1 MGADIRVVLAV
12 GRLAELSF
20 LHTRQPISLS
30 EGVKRKWAASVDKE
44 KFSVLFFWENFDNQI
59 SADPFATFS
68 LVSQWAE
75 RHGCWVS
82 SSQWP
87 HFSSGKKGKCFVNKG

>member
-1 MGADIRVVLAV
+1 MTTCRNYGCGYQSCASSGTFSGIKFSSH
-12 GRLAELSF
+12 G
-20 LHTRQPISLS
+20 QPISLS

-68 LVSQWAE
+68 LVS
-75 RHGCWVS
+75 
-82 SSQWP
+82 
-87 HFSSGKKGKCFVNKG
+87 